1 VVKQAGGNAFIE
13 KGKLPGLQTKSP
25 LEETGSLKYSDFSLA
40 ELLTVSLA
48 EMLLGRRKIFLPLS
62 SGGRVVSHP
71 ARDANTDT
79 EIYIDIRA
87 SPTGLLTP
95 F

>member
-1 VVKQAGGNAFIE
+1 MVKQAGGNAFIE

-48 EMLLGRRKIFLPLS
+48 EMLLPVPC
-62 SGGRVVSHP
+62 RVVFDRGPELWAQPAFSCTAHSIVDFLAAPPPSLHP
-71 ARDANTDT
+71 
-79 EIYIDIRA
+79 
-87 SPTGLLTP
+87 
-95 F
+95 